1 MDILLADDHALV
13 RDGLVPFLRRVTDN
27 ASILEAGSFDEALVK
42 ARQAGNLGLIILDLN
57 MPGMDGLN
65 GLATMRTEFP
75 QVPVVILS
83 GSTHPADAFHSIESG
98 ANGFIP
104 KTMRGETI
112 IGVLRL
118 VLSGEKYVP
127 PFLFDYR
134 ESLAHKESESTG
146 KSGPLAALSARE
158 MEILAMIV
166 DGAPNK
172 VIARAFEL
180 QEVTVK
186 AHLRNI
192 FRKIAVSNRTEAAR
206 VAILAGLTGSSA
218 SGPVHHLNGSVR

>member
-1 MDILLADDHALV
+1 MTRMEILLADDHAMV
-13 RDGLVPFLRRVTDN
+13 RDGLVPFLQRVTDN
-27 ASILEAGSFDEALVK
+27 ASVLEAGSFDEALAK
-42 ARQAGNLGLIILDLN
+42 ARQASNLGLTILDLN

-65 GLATMRTEFP
+65 GLATMQAEFP
-75 QVPVVILS
+75 HVPVVILS

-134 ESLAHKESESTG
+134 ETMGRKEPENTG
-146 KSGPLAALSARE
+146 KSGPLATLSPRE
-158 MEILAMIV
+158 MEILGMIV

-172 VIARAFEL
+172 VIARAFDL

-192 FRKIAVSNRTEAAR
+192 FRKITVSNRTEAAR
-206 VAILAGLTGSSA
+206 VAILAGLTGSGA
-218 SGPVHHLNGSVR
+218 KD

>member
-1 MDILLADDHALV
+1 MEILLADDHAMV
-13 RDGLVPFLRRVTDN
+13 RDGLLPFLERVTPD
-27 ASILEAGSFDEALVK
+27 ARVIEAGTLDEALDK
-42 ARQAGNLGLIILDLN
+42 ASQSPQLGLAILDLN

-65 GLATMRTEFP
+65 GLSAMLKAHP
-75 QVPVVILS
+75 KVPVVILS
-83 GSTHPADAFHSIESG
+83 GSTHPADAYHSIEAG

-127 PFLFDYR
+127 PYLFDYQHPKTTRDDSNADSNTPLSGLSNR
-134 ESLAHKESESTG
+134 E
-146 KSGPLAALSARE
+146 RD
-158 MEILAMIV
+158 ILKLIV

-172 VIARAFEL
+172 VIARALDL

-192 FRKIAVSNRTEAAR
+192 FRKLAVSNRTEAAR
-206 VAILAGLTGSSA
+206 TAILAGLTGSSQA
-218 SGPVHHLNGSVR
+218 QA

>member
-13 RDGLVPFLRRVTDN
+13 RDGLVPFLQRVTPD
-27 ASILEAGSFDEALVK
+27 ARVLEAGSFDEALLK
-42 ARQAGNLGLIILDLN
+42 ARASTALGLAILDLN

-65 GLATMRTEFP
+65 GLTAMRCEFP
-75 QVPVVILS
+75 AVPVVILS

-127 PFLFDYR
+127 PFLFDYK
-134 ESLAHKESESTG
+134 ESLPRKDAEPAKD
-146 KSGPLAALSARE
+146 GPLAVLSPRE
-158 MEILAMIV
+158 LDILAMIV

-172 VIARAFEL
+172 VIARALDL

-192 FRKIAVSNRTEAAR
+192 FRKIEVSNRTEAAR
-206 VAILAGLTGSSA
+206 TAIMAGLPGAATRAEAAIKG
-218 SGPVHHLNGSVR
+218 

>member
-13 RDGLVPFLRRVTDN
+13 RDGLIPFLQRVT
-27 ASILEAGSFDEALVK
+27 AGAQVIEAANFSEALNK
-42 ARQAGNLGLIILDLN
+42 AREASNLGLTILDLN

-65 GLATMRTEFP
+65 GLVAMRAEFP
-75 QVPVVILS
+75 LVPLVILS

-98 ANGFIP
+98 ADGFIP

-118 VLSGEKYVP
+118 VLSGEKYIP

-134 ESLAHKESESTG
+134 EDLGRKETDTPSN
-146 KSGPLAALSARE
+146 KAGPLAVLSARE
-158 MEILAMIV
+158 LDILSMIV

-172 VIARAFEL
+172 TIARALEL

-206 VAILAGLTGSSA
+206 TAILAGLPGASA
-218 SGPVHHLNGSVR
+218 KTSPVKD

>member
-1 MDILLADDHALV
+1 MDILLADDHAMV
-13 RDGLVPFLRRVTDN
+13 RDGLMPFLERVTPD
-27 ASILEAGSFDEALVK
+27 AKVVEAGTLDEALDK
-42 ARQAGNLGLIILDLN
+42 ASKCTQLGLAILDLN

-65 GLATMRTEFP
+65 GLSAMLKAHP

-83 GSTHPADAFHSIESG
+83 GSTHPADAYHSIEAG
-98 ANGFIP
+98 ADGFIP

-118 VLSGEKYVP
+118 VLAGEKYVP
-127 PFLFDYR
+127 PYLFDYQHTKPGQAKAPTDANAPLSGLSTR
-134 ESLAHKESESTG
+134 E
-146 KSGPLAALSARE
+146 RD
-158 MEILAMIV
+158 ILALIV

-172 VIARAFEL
+172 AIARALDL

-192 FRKIAVSNRTEAAR
+192 FRKLAVSNRTEAAR
-206 VAILAGLTGSSA
+206 TAILAGITGSGQA
-218 SGPVHHLNGSVR
+218 PQA

>member
-13 RDGLVPFLRRVTDN
+13 RDGLVPFLQRVTPD
-27 ASILEAGSFDEALVK
+27 ARVIEAGSFDEALEK
-42 ARQAGNLGLIILDLN
+42 ARAAAALGLAILDLN

-65 GLATMRTEFP
+65 GLLSMRTEFP
-75 QVPVVILS
+75 TVPVVILS
-83 GSTHPADAFHSIESG
+83 GSTHPADAYHSIESG
-98 ANGFIP
+98 ASGFIP

-127 PFLFDYR
+127 PFLFDYK
-134 ESLAHKESESTG
+134 ESLPRKEAEPTI
-146 KSGPLAALSARE
+146 KDGPLATLSPRE
-158 MEILAMIV
+158 LDILAMIV

-172 VIARAFEL
+172 VIARALDL

-206 VAILAGLTGSSA
+206 TAIMAGLPGASA
-218 SGPVHHLNGSVR
+218 RD

>member
-1 MDILLADDHALV
+1 MDILLADDHAMV
-13 RDGLVPFLRRVTDN
+13 RDGLLPFLERVTPD
-27 ASILEAGSFDEALVK
+27 ARVVEAATLDEALDK
-42 ARQAGNLGLIILDLN
+42 ARQCPQLGLAILDLN

-65 GLATMRTEFP
+65 GLSAMLKAHP

-83 GSTHPADAFHSIESG
+83 GSTHPADAYHSIEAG

-127 PFLFDYR
+127 PYLFDYQHDKSPRDEAENAPGSPLSMLSKR
-134 ESLAHKESESTG
+134 EHD
-146 KSGPLAALSARE
+146 
-158 MEILAMIV
+158 ILKLIV

-172 VIARAFEL
+172 VIARALDL

-192 FRKIAVSNRTEAAR
+192 FRKLAVSNRTEAAR
-206 VAILAGLTGSSA
+206 TAILAGITGSGQA
-218 SGPVHHLNGSVR
+218 QA

>member
-13 RDGLVPFLRRVTDN
+13 RDGLVPFLQRVTTD
-27 ASILEAGSFDEALVK
+27 AHVLEAGNFNEALAK
-42 ARQAGNLGLIILDLN
+42 AREADTLGLTILDLN

-65 GLATMRTEFP
+65 GLAAMLAEFP
-75 QVPVVILS
+75 LVPVVILS

-98 ANGFIP
+98 ASGFIP

-134 ESLAHKESESTG
+134 EDLAKKEPG
-146 KSGPLAALSARE
+146 PGAQSGPLAVLSARE
-158 MEILAMIV
+158 LDILSMIV

-172 VIARAFEL
+172 VIARALEL

-206 VAILAGLTGSSA
+206 TAILAGLPGAASA
-218 SGPVHHLNGSVR
+218 KEVLVRD

>member
-1 MDILLADDHALV
+1 MDILLADDHAMV
-13 RDGLVPFLRRVTDN
+13 RDGLAPFLERVTDD
-27 ASILEAGSFDEALVK
+27 ARVVEAGSLEEALSK
-42 ARQAGNLGLIILDLN
+42 AAQCSQLGLTILDLN

-65 GLATMRTEFP
+65 GLSAMLKAHP
-75 QVPVVILS
+75 KVPVVILS
-83 GSTHPADAFHSIESG
+83 GSTLPADAYHSIEAG
-98 ANGFIP
+98 AKGFIP

-127 PFLFDYR
+127 SFLFDYQHAKPGT
-134 ESLAHKESESTG
+134 EDNFTDANA
-146 KSGPLAALSARE
+146 PLASLSKRE
-158 MEILAMIV
+158 LDILKLIV

-172 VIARAFEL
+172 VIARALEL

-192 FRKIAVSNRTEAAR
+192 FRKLAVSNRTEAAR
-206 VAILAGLTGSSA
+206 TAILAGVTGSNSTQ
-218 SGPVHHLNGSVR
+218 P